1 MVQPVARGTQAQ
13 EQEEKVKASKQA
25 IRDFL
30 ITYQSMFPEL
40 QLTGN
45 FNINSA
51 IKSLENNVY
60 FADKPEV
67 IKQLQ
72 DAAQQGDID
81 SIKQLPI
88 KKTNNKYENHETFV
102 KIIKNNINILNFIIK
117 HYKTYSK
124 SL

>member
-1 MVQPVARGTQAQ
+1 MTQPVARGTQAQ

-67 IKQLQ
+67 IKNL
-72 DAAQQGDID
+72 
-81 SIKQLPI
+81 
-88 KKTNNKYENHETFV
+88 
-102 KIIKNNINILNFIIK
+102 
-117 HYKTYSK
+117 
-124 SL
+124 